1 MCFHHAQKHH
11 TGTPT
16 QTMIRLPIIL
26 LIATIACSVLFSGK
40 NTCAADHSTYC
51 SGMYYCLQE
60 TVEGC
65 SAEDYTSDDIPKTD
79 AYCSI
84 FKDLQT
90 RGLRSTTSQGRQIYK
105 KVSGKHRVEYTQEG
119 TLPMPVEVM
128 TYLMNNLPFSAQ
140 LINAYQDTNFQAAY
154 LDKAKKRF
162 SGSGESLSGIFTTVL
177 QDEGQTRSLYHG
189 FGTAEV
195 LVWRLSGTA
204 LVMFDFEEVGPQEI
218 TYRLRC
224 MVFPHGVFVKSIL
237 NFFLFRNAIVD
248 VLDETFGDIQNSAMA
263 FHRGERAPIENY
275 PAFATPEGRQQIEE
289 FQLLLQRT
297 MGGTAQAPHLPTAAQ
312 EPDDA
317 LQ

>member
-1 MCFHHAQKHH
+1 
-11 TGTPT
+11 
-16 QTMIRLPIIL
+16 
-26 LIATIACSVLFSGK
+26 
-40 NTCAADHSTYC
+40 
-51 SGMYYCLQE
+51 MYYCLQE

-65 SAEDYTSDDIPKTD
+65 STEDYTSDDIPKTD

-90 RGLRSTTSQGRQIYK
+90 RGLRSTTAQGRQIYK

-140 LINAYQDTNFQAAY
+140 LVNAYQGTNFQAAY

-162 SGSGESLSGIFTTVL
+162 SGSGESLSGIFNTVL
-177 QDEGQTRSLYHG
+177 QNTQRTRSLYHG

-195 LVWRLSGTA
+195 LIWRLSGTA
-204 LVMFDFEEVGPQEI
+204 LVIFDFEEVGPQEI

-224 MVFPHGVFVKSIL
+224 IVFPHSVFVKSIL
-237 NFFLFRNAIVD
+237 NFFLFRNALVD
-248 VLDETFGDIQNSAMA
+248 VLDETFCDIQNSAMA

-289 FQLLLQRT
+289 FRLLLQRT
-297 MGGTAQAPHLPTAAQ
+297 MGGAATAPPLPTADTVEAAQ
-312 EPDDA
+312 DPDDA